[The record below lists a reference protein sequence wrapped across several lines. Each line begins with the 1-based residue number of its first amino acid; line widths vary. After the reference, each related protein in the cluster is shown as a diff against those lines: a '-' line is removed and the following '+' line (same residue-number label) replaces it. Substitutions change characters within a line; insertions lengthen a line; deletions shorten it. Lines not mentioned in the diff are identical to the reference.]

1 MTRVA
6 QRWLVAATLV
16 AMVGVA
22 IRAGAA
28 EADAAARDARPAPA
42 AGDTARAPTADAAG
56 GSPAARA
63 ATPARAAPFQPA
75 LPAENSTSLYQF
87 IQIHRDSHTGR
98 LAPEAATLPD
108 EPAARRF
115 SRLRWV
121 PGALEG
127 LGTRHMQWD
136 GSAKAVQA
144 VTLLIQIAA
153 GHASAETALYELLR
167 ADDVVTF
174 YNDALDYASARIPN
188 AEPRL
193 HDLARRLATQSRDR
207 GPVKFGIA
215 MLGSMGDESDLEI
228 VRTLALHDEFG
239 LYAAGAIAEL
249 APERQQ
255 ALYEMA
261 QKVNGWA
268 RIEAVTLMTAT
279 PDQKLRRWLL
289 TEGFRNDVTAQYLAY
304 HCATIADLAG
314 AMADPDTARDVEFLA
329 GVSDL
334 IQSLIKPGP
343 SRDSQTYEQ
352 TPEVAMA
359 YLQAVQG
366 KKESIDFLLTAQVLN
381 DYANAAPAWSSDQK
395 ASVKRLAAP
404 ILADK
409 SWRRRVIAALS
420 DDRGDLE
427 QAEIAAAKLDIE
439 TFDVHVKRLSRN
451 GAIADRWRLAFSAA
465 DPRQIVS
472 LVNVAEKTFSP
483 RFARGAV
490 GRANTSDAA
499 LEAVLQGVAKYPGTG
514 MPIVDASL
522 LDISPVVRRAAVE
535 TLVRWGGP
543 YLRDT
548 SLRAALSAA
557 ADGETDEA
565 LKARMVALLNVGGD
579 SP

>member
-1 MTRVA
+1 MTL
-6 QRWLVAATLV
+6 WP
-16 AMVGVA
+16 A
-22 IRAGAA
+22 IRAVAA
-28 EADAAARDARPAPA
+28 AADA
-42 AGDTARAPTADAAG
+42 T
-56 GSPAARA
+56 S
-63 ATPARAAPFQPA
+63 PARAAPFQPA
-75 LPAENSTSLYQF
+75 AVPENPTSLYQY
-87 IQIHRDSHTGR
+87 IQLHRDPETGR
-98 LAPEAATLPD
+98 LAPDAMTLPD

-136 GSAKAVQA
+136 GSAKAAQTI
-144 VTLLIQIAA
+144 TLLAQIAA
-153 GHASAETALYELLR
+153 GSTSAEPALYELLR
-167 ADDVVTF
+167 ADDVVTY
-174 YNDALDYASARIPN
+174 YNDALDFASARIPD

-215 MLGSMGDESDLEI
+215 MLGSMGDENDLEI

-249 APERQQ
+249 APQRQQ

-261 QKVNGWA
+261 QKLKGWG

-279 PDQKLRRWLL
+279 PDPTLRRWLL
-289 TEGFRNDVTAQYLAY
+289 TDAFRNEVTPQYLAY
-304 HCATIADLAG
+304 QCATIGDLAE
-314 AMADPDTARDVEFLA
+314 AMTDRANASDVAFLA

-334 IQSLIKPGP
+334 IQSLIRPGP

-352 TPEVAMA
+352 TPDVAIA

-366 KKESIDFLLTAQVLN
+366 KKDSIGFLLTAQMLSE
-381 DYANAAPAWSSDQK
+381 YATAAPWTPDQK
-395 ASVKRLAAP
+395 ALVKKLAEP
-404 ILADK
+404 VVADK
-409 SWRRRVIAALS
+409 SWHRRVIGALS

-427 QAEIAAAKLDIE
+427 QAELAAAKLDIE
-439 TFDVHVKRLSRN
+439 TFEVHVKRLAKN
-451 GAIADRWRLAFSAA
+451 GAVAGRWRLAFSAA
-465 DPRQIVS
+465 DPRQLAS
-472 LVNVAEKTFSP
+472 LVNVAEKTFGP

-490 GRANTSDAA
+490 GRVNTSDEA
-499 LEAVLQGVAKYPGTG
+499 LEAVLQGVARYPGTG

-543 YLRDT
+543 YLRDMT
-548 SLRAALSAA
+548 VRAALSAA
-557 ADGETDEA
+557 VDGETDEA
-565 LKARMVALLNVGGD
+565 LKARMVALLNVGEGT
-579 SP
+579 P